1 MAYPFPRQFKDRV
14 AGLPGSD
21 ILRSDRVKNIAMKSL
36 QYPVYA
42 RAALSSREEKR
53 KFIIFGQ
60 GRTGSTLLVDLLN
73 SSPSVYCDEELF
85 FYKMHSPARYV
96 EGKSRLCKA
105 PVYGFK
111 AKIYQLSDV
120 QETDPALFMRRLHRN
135 GWTIIHIERE
145 NLLRHSLS
153 AVLAE
158 QRQLYQAKDEIDL
171 RGQREKEHVPVE
183 LLIGE
188 MQQRER
194 FRRQEAAVL
203 QDLPHIPIS
212 YEADLADSE
221 KQQRS
226 LNRIFEAL
234 GVPSVEVYT
243 NLRRINSKA
252 LHDDVANYDELVSA
266 LDSNGYEKY
275 LHA

>member
-1 MAYPFPRQFKDRV
+1 MAYPFPRHFKDKV
-14 AGLPGSD
+14 AGLPGSHL
-21 ILRSDRVKNIAMKSL
+21 LRSDAVKSFAMKAL

-42 RAALSSREEKR
+42 RSLAKPAEPKK

-73 SSPSVYCDEELF
+73 SSPSVYCDEELL
-85 FYKMHSPARYV
+85 FYKLHSPARYV
-96 EGKSRLCKA
+96 EGKSLLSKA

-120 QETDPALFMRRLHRN
+120 QQADPRLFIRRLHRT

-158 QRQLYQAKDEIDL
+158 QRQMYKATDDIDL
-171 RGQREKEHVPVE
+171 RGRRSKEHIPIE

-194 FRRQEAAVL
+194 YRRQEAAVL
-203 QDLPHIPIS
+203 QDIPHLHIS
-212 YEADLADSE
+212 YEADLADARR
-221 KQQRS
+221 QQQS

-234 GVPSVEVYT
+234 GVPAVEVHT
-243 NLRRINSKA
+243 NLRRINSSV
-252 LHDDVANYDELVSA
+252 LRDDVSNYDELTQA
-266 LDSNGYEKY
+266 LGHNGYESY